1 MGLSSNVFWHQ
12 TTKDGAIA
20 IMQNRKINYS
30 YSLETI
36 YGLSARV
43 EGAFPMISFF
53 NLPLSDLEGF
63 LTKTDPETKAKTY
76 EGKYGEFIFGFSNNW
91 GRIVGLSPVWYRDN
105 CSVTMDV
112 LMESVGQ
119 HVWGKIKSKEH
130 IDLLWNT
137 MSYTKNFEGDLS
149 KYGLVKYRFY
159 DEHEWRI
166 VPSIEDLKNIGQ
178 YPDLN
183 PKEYE
188 EYKKNHKNSLID
200 SLSVPFE
207 YSDLRYILYYN
218 EEDFKELKKI
228 LPQDTL
234 NNITC
239 LSYKQLLEDCIGIRH
254 DVAQ

>member
-12 TTKDGAIA
+12 TTKEGAIA
-20 IMQNRKINYS
+20 IMQNRKIMFS

-36 YGLSARV
+36 ISWKARV

-63 LTKTDPETKAKTY
+63 LTKTDSKTGKKTY
-76 EGKYGEFIFGFSNNW
+76 EGKYGTFIFGFSNDW
-91 GRIVGLSPVWYRDN
+91 GRSVRLSPVWYRDSF
-105 CSVTMDV
+105 SVTMDV
-112 LMESVGQ
+112 LMQSVGQ
-119 HVWGKIKSKEH
+119 HVWGNIKSKEH

-137 MSYTKNFEGDLS
+137 MTYTKNFEGDLS
-149 KYGLVKYRFY
+149 KYGLKTYRFY

-166 VPSIEDLKNIGQ
+166 VPAMKELTDNGQ

-183 PKEYE
+183 PKEYDT
-188 EYKKNHKNSLID
+188 YKKDHGSSRID
-200 SLSVPFE
+200 NLYVEFK
-207 YSDLRYILYYN
+207 YSDLRYILYYS